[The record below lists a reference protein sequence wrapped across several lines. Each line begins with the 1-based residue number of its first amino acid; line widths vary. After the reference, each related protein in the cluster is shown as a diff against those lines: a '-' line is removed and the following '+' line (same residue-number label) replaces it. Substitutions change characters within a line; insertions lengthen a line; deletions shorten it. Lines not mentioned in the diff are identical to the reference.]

1 MMMTMMLGELHL
13 KKMEDE
19 EEAISTPSLKV
30 RIRRKHSKRS
40 ATETLLDYIE
50 KGKKKKE
57 ISFDLVTGA
66 KKKQRNRKRVNRVNS
81 EEAILVEKK
90 LVRSLMDYRKTF
102 SGRASVQ
109 MKVLVMF
116 RSVTRVV
123 HDDNEGDGGALSLTL
138 TNEE

>member
-1 MMMTMMLGELHL
+1 MMMMTMMLGELHL

-19 EEAISTPSLKV
+19 EEAMSTPSLKV

-66 KKKQRNRKRVNRVNS
+66 KKKQRNRKRVNS
-81 EEAILVEKK
+81 EEA
-90 LVRSLMDYRKTF
+90 Y
-102 SGRASVQ
+102 SGGEEASSQ
-109 MKVLVMF
+109 FDGLQEDLF
-116 RSVTRVV
+116 RSSFRA
-123 HDDNEGDGGALSLTL
+123 NEGVSHVSQCYPPGT
-138 TNEE
+138 